1 MTIAQLRRV
10 TNMKFYNEQTGSS
23 IILIAIVIAVI
34 GIGATLGYMAYD
46 RINNSDD
53 ENKIT
58 TQSSVAEDVNVN
70 TVPEVE
76 DTSDLDAALE
86 SLDQIDESSTDADST
101 LIDSQLSEF

>member
-1 MTIAQLRRV
+1 
-10 TNMKFYNEQTGSS
+10 MKFYNEQTGSS